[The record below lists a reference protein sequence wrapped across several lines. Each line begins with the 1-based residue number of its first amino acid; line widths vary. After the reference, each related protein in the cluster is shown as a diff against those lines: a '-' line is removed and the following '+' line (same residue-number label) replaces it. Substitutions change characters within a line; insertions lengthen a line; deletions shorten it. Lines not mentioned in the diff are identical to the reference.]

1 MLFILTTTEQLQS
14 KVNILSFPFLL
25 TSSFPPYLLIFLSVP
40 QISLPS
46 HDLSKDGFKMNVSPG
61 LKLSYQNSTNG
72 EPISFRAFIYPVEKK
87 ALPLC
92 IDLWL
97 TKHLTHFFPGNPHMI
112 HVRCQLLLSLLLNH
126 LRWLVNDRKSIF
138 AKAKTRSHLWLYI
151 WWDSTESQFIST
163 LLILHSIRSMLSERA
178 HSFARLF
185 ILSFCPYLLRTYY
198 ILGNG
203 QNKESESLLASLS
216 SSDIADLNLKLK

>member
-1 MLFILTTTEQLQS
+1 M
-14 KVNILSFPFLL
+14 
-25 TSSFPPYLLIFLSVP
+25 
-40 QISLPS
+40 
-46 HDLSKDGFKMNVSPG
+46 
-61 LKLSYQNSTNG
+61 
-72 EPISFRAFIYPVEKK
+72 
-87 ALPLC
+87 
-92 IDLWL
+92 
-97 TKHLTHFFPGNPHMI
+97 
-112 HVRCQLLLSLLLNH
+112 
-126 LRWLVNDRKSIF
+126 
-138 AKAKTRSHLWLYI
+138 
-151 WWDSTESQFIST
+151 TESQYLPKLRQDLTSDSTSDGIPLSHSKLSGVPT